1 MTNRLEVGH
10 VSKAHGLRGE
20 LIFSFSTDRTV
31 ERTAPGAV
39 LFLDGEA
46 YSVIRGQAH
55 GKKWL
60 LALEG
65 ITTKEQADELRGRS
79 VTAEP
84 IDDADTVF
92 VHELIGNQLVDQ
104 HGVDR
109 GKIVSVIDNPASD
122 LLELESGGLVPL
134 AFFVSMADGI
144 VRVEVPDGL
153 FETDD

>member
-10 VSKAHGLRGE
+10 VSKPHGLRGE
-20 LIFSFSTDRTV
+20 LIFSFTTDRTD

-39 LFLDGEA
+39 LFLDDEA
-46 YSVIRGQAH
+46 FTVARGKPH

-60 LALEG
+60 MKLEG
-65 ITTKEQADELRGRS
+65 VTTKEQADALRGRGI
-79 VTAEP
+79 TAEP

-109 GKIVSVIDNPASD
+109 GRIISVIDNPASD
-122 LLELESGGLVPL
+122 LLELEGGGLVPL
-134 AFFVSMADGI
+134 TFFTAITDG
-144 VRVEVPDGL
+144 VVLVDVPDGL

>member
-20 LIFSFSTDRTV
+20 LIFSFTTDRTA
-31 ERTAPGAV
+31 ERTARGVV
-39 LFLDGEA
+39 LFLDDEA
-46 YSVIRGQAH
+46 FTVVRGQAH

-60 LALEG
+60 MALEG
-65 ITTKEQADELRGRS
+65 VTTKEQADQLRGRNI
-79 VTAEP
+79 TAEP

-122 LLELESGGLVPL
+122 LLELEDGNLVPL
-134 AFFVSMADGI
+134 AFFGSMADGV
-144 VRVEVPDGL
+144 VRVNVPDGL
-153 FETDD
+153 FENDE